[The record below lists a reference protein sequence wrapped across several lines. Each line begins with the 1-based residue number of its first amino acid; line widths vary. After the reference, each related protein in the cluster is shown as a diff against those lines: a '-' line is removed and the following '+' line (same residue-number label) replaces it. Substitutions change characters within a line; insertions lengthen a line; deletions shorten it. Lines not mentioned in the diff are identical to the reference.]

1 VPMNFNYSYRAFLI
15 TSLLFGILFLLMFS
29 IKLKSKVEEE
39 VAEYDIEYAEEILQ
53 ELLEEEENELAV
65 ASEKMNIETNRAY
78 NEAEKYISKAE
89 TDRADVDETTEEKLS
104 EIDEAIGST
113 SENKNSIAEA
123 REKIKS
129 TREKLE
135 ALKKANKKRAAVKGA
150 NRKTAI
156 SYRLVDRTAIYLP
169 NPVYTCEG
177 GGKIVLN
184 MEVNDRGKIIKLSY
198 NKNLSTTSNGCLIDS
213 AIEYANQASFT
224 SAPGKEKQLGTI
236 TYNFPGQQ

>member
-1 VPMNFNYSYRAFLI
+1 MNFNYSYRAFLI
-15 TSLLFGILFLLMFS
+15 TSLLFGILFLLMYS

-39 VAEYDIEYAEEILQ
+39 VPKYDIEYAEEILQ
-53 ELLEEEENELAV
+53 EVLEEEEKELAI

-78 NEAEKYISKAE
+78 NEAEKYISKVENDREDVE
-89 TDRADVDETTEEKLS
+89 TTTEEKLT

-113 SENKNSIAEA
+113 SENENSIAEA
-123 REKIKS
+123 KEKIRS

-135 ALKKANKKRAAVKGA
+135 ALKKANEKKSTASGA

-156 SYRLVDRTAIYLP
+156 SYRLVDRRAIYLP

-184 MEVNDRGKIIKLSY
+184 MEVNERGKITKLTY
-198 NKNLSTTSNGCLIDS
+198 NKNLSTTTNGCLIDS
-213 AIEYANQASFT
+213 AMEYANEASFT
-224 SAPGKEKQLGTI
+224 TAPGKDKQLGTI
-236 TYNFPGQQ
+236 TYNFPGQY